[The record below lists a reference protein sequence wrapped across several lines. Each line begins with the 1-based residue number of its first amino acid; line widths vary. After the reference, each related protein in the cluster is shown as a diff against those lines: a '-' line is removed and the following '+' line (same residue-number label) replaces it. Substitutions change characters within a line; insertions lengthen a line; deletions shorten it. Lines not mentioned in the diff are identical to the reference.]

1 MSHRGE
7 NEVFG
12 ILRRK
17 KVQKLEVQLAITD
30 ERVALIKAELAA
42 TLIKLA
48 GQTEDL
54 VPLEE
59 AEASLNLAREF
70 YGLENAP
77 IEICLVQVALGDML
91 LKLGREAS
99 DKSAILRAKMTYRI
113 AITLASLQG
122 DDALRN
128 SLRDKVQLINI
139 ILNQGPK
146 TPSMFRA
153 A

>member
-1 MSHRGE
+1 M
-7 NEVFG
+7 FG

-17 KVQKLEVQLAITD
+17 KVEKLEVQIAITD
-30 ERVALIKAELAA
+30 ERLALIKAEIAA
-42 TLIKLA
+42 NMIKLA
-48 GQTEDL
+48 GQTADL
-54 VPLEE
+54 APLEE
-59 AEASLNLAREF
+59 AEASLTLAREF
-70 YGLENAP
+70 YGLGNAP

-91 LKLGREAS
+91 LKLGRETS
-99 DKSAILRAKMTYRI
+99 NKSAILRAKMTYRI

-122 DDALRN
+122 DDALRI
-128 SLRDKVQLINI
+128 SLRDKVKLVDS